1 MKQTTIQVRYDA
13 EKYDAL
19 RVALELKGTTLEAE
33 MLATIDAMFDKIVHK
48 AVRDYLLLKSS
59 SEK

>member
-1 MKQTTIQVRYDA
+1 MKQTTIQLRYDA

-33 MLATIDAMFDKIVHK
+33 MLTTVDAMFDKIVHK